1 MKTTSI
7 QTLFADQND
16 YLWIGG
22 SQGDLH
28 RFDTGTEEVVTYNL
42 QTGTNLQNPQSAIIK
57 IIQDYTGILWI
68 ISEQNIIRFDP
79 QEPLKIP
86 YTPISFSQESA
97 SVITDASYAPQT
109 NSLWVATKTHGLIHY
124 EIATQNIL
132 YLNEKQH
139 SIQKQLPNN
148 LSAVHVDTQNN
159 VWTGGTQ
166 TGLIRISADD
176 QKIQKFHQQI
186 GYRYSLFHSQIS
198 DIISDRQGQIWIGT
212 QGNGVHIFHE
222 KTQIVSRYVF
232 DRTNQYSLSHNIVNK
247 LFLDQENLIWIATR
261 NGISKNTP
269 AEDQFLR
276 YTSGHHFTNGIS
288 GQNVQAIFLDHKQGL
303 WVGTDDGGLNFK
315 KSGGEEWQNFVHHP
329 QLSQS
334 IPSNFISAICEDNNN
349 YLWVGSD
356 AGLFTLNSAYNSI
369 SYIYQNLDLRT
380 IFIHKNITS
389 CLLDTQNYMWVGTH
403 NSGLFQINLENST
416 LKHYTTA
423 NSPLSSNQIQS
434 LSFESDGYLWIG
446 TQNGLNRLDQKS
458 QEIKKYLTDLG
469 IPFIINDV
477 KIDKQ
482 NFLWV
487 GTNIGLFRIN
497 TKDQSYKHLIDNQ
510 ELPTGTIQSIEVA
523 DSENIWLST
532 NNGIIHLQPTQG
544 HVTNYDETDGLA
556 GNSFARKASAKSKNG
571 RLYFGGIGGIS
582 SFIPDD
588 LKPNKYSPN
597 ILITDININFTPL
610 AEIIPNEIKNKSV
623 WTYVKQNQQLDLPY
637 YMNTIDF
644 TYAATSLMA
653 PQKNL
658 YRVRL
663 KSIDSNW
670 RRLHNE
676 NKVLTYYGL
685 APGIY
690 TIQLQ
695 GSNNNN
701 FFSDETVEF
710 NFRIHH
716 PWWSSIWFKTILVII
731 FLATL
736 FYFYNFRFNV
746 MRKYNRLLARQV
758 YERTKQLAERTK
770 DLADSNQKLQQQS
783 IIDYMSG
790 LYNRRH
796 FIAVAEE
803 IEKKQLQENKYDI
816 CLILGDIDNFKQ
828 INDTYGHAI
837 GDLAIKKTADIL
849 LHTLRSDDLVCR
861 IGGEE
866 FISLLKNMTFENAVK
881 TAERLRQNISEITI
895 PYNSNEYVTFTISIG
910 VSLWDPRENIDHVM
924 NRTDEA
930 LYQAKSRGR
939 NCVVGSQHFID
950 Q

>member
-1 MKTTSI
+1 MNKTSEIHGNFKELISLMLFYNNMCRIYKKDKSHITLKFILLLFCIIVAGSEFTSSAQANNKRFRHLTSSQGLSNNISLDITRDQNGFLWIATQDGLNRYDGTNFKIYKPDITYPKGLKTTSI

-389 CLLDTQNYMWVGTH
+389 CLLC
-403 NSGLFQINLENST
+403 E
-416 LKHYTTA
+416 
-423 NSPLSSNQIQS
+423 
-434 LSFESDGYLWIG
+434 
-446 TQNGLNRLDQKS
+446 
-458 QEIKKYLTDLG
+458 
-469 IPFIINDV
+469 
-477 KIDKQ
+477 
-482 NFLWV
+482 
-487 GTNIGLFRIN
+487 
-497 TKDQSYKHLIDNQ
+497 
-510 ELPTGTIQSIEVA
+510 
-523 DSENIWLST
+523 
-532 NNGIIHLQPTQG
+532 
-544 HVTNYDETDGLA
+544 
-556 GNSFARKASAKSKNG
+556 
-571 RLYFGGIGGIS
+571 
-582 SFIPDD
+582 
-588 LKPNKYSPN
+588 
-597 ILITDININFTPL
+597 
-610 AEIIPNEIKNKSV
+610 
-623 WTYVKQNQQLDLPY
+623 
-637 YMNTIDF
+637 
-644 TYAATSLMA
+644 
-653 PQKNL
+653 
-658 YRVRL
+658 
-663 KSIDSNW
+663 
-670 RRLHNE
+670 
-676 NKVLTYYGL
+676 
-685 APGIY
+685 
-690 TIQLQ
+690 
-695 GSNNNN
+695 
-701 FFSDETVEF
+701 
-710 NFRIHH
+710 
-716 PWWSSIWFKTILVII
+716 
-731 FLATL
+731 
-736 FYFYNFRFNV
+736 
-746 MRKYNRLLARQV
+746 
-758 YERTKQLAERTK
+758 
-770 DLADSNQKLQQQS
+770 
-783 IIDYMSG
+783 
-790 LYNRRH
+790 
-796 FIAVAEE
+796 
-803 IEKKQLQENKYDI
+803 
-816 CLILGDIDNFKQ
+816 
-828 INDTYGHAI
+828 
-837 GDLAIKKTADIL
+837 
-849 LHTLRSDDLVCR
+849 
-861 IGGEE
+861 
-866 FISLLKNMTFENAVK
+866 
-881 TAERLRQNISEITI
+881 
-895 PYNSNEYVTFTISIG
+895 
-910 VSLWDPRENIDHVM
+910 
-924 NRTDEA
+924 
-930 LYQAKSRGR
+930 
-939 NCVVGSQHFID
+939 
-950 Q
+950 